1 MKKRRR
7 KMTEFSIAIP
17 AHDRGENGPKWMKE
31 LLDSLE
37 AQTFQDFEVVVSD
50 QSKNDNIMNV
60 CKEYDFDITYI
71 KYEGSVPCENIN
83 IALENCVGRI
93 VKIMFSDDVFLTED
107 ALERIKQEYDRPGCK
122 WAFSGFANWDG
133 KEYFDNKLPEWREKT
148 LEGNNHLSSPTVVS
162 FLRECA
168 QEFDVNLKLLL
179 DVDFYHRM
187 RWLHG
192 KPNIIPEVLVA
203 NRDHDDRISSDAT
216 SQYDCVV
223 EHSEGP
229 WMMNSRELRYVHQKY
244 PGFIANGKYPDE
256 N

>member
-1 MKKRRR
+1 MF
-7 KMTEFSIAIP
+7 EFSIAIP

-31 LLDSLE
+31 LLDSLQK
-37 AQTFQDFEVVVSD
+37 QTCQDFEVVVSD

-60 CKEYDFDITYI
+60 CQEYDFDFTYI

-83 IALENCVGRI
+83 IAVDNCEGRI
-93 VKIMFSDDVFLTED
+93 VKIMFSDDIFMSKD
-107 ALERIKQEYDRPGCK
+107 ALERIKYEYNTTNCK

-133 KEYFDNKLPEWREKT
+133 KEVYDMKVPEWTDKT
-148 LEGNNHLSSPTVVS
+148 LEGRNHLSSPTVVS
-162 FLRECA
+162 FLNECKK
-168 QEFDVNLKLLL
+168 EFDLNLKLLL

-187 RWLHG
+187 RWDYG
-192 KPNIIPEVLVA
+192 MPNIIPEILVA

-223 EHSEGP
+223 EHPEGG
-229 WMMNSRELRYVHQKY
+229 WLMNSKELRYVNEKY
-244 PGFIANGKYPDE
+244 PEFMISSKYPDE

>member
-1 MKKRRR
+1 
-7 KMTEFSIAIP
+7 MTEFSIAIP

-31 LLDSLE
+31 LLDTLAE
-37 AQTFQDFEVVVSD
+37 QTFQDFEVVVSD
-50 QSKNDNIMNV
+50 QSKNDKLMNV
-60 CKEYDFDITYI
+60 CQEYDFDFTYI

-83 IALENCVGRI
+83 TAVDNCEGRI
-93 VKIMFSDDVFLTED
+93 IKMMFSDDIFMRKD
-107 ALERIKQEYDRPGCK
+107 ALERIKYEYDTCLCK

-133 KEYFDNKLPEWREKT
+133 DEYFDEKLPEWREKT

-162 FLRECA
+162 FLNECKM
-168 QEFDVNLKLLL
+168 EFDPNLKLLL

-187 RWLHG
+187 RWKYGL
-192 KPNIIPEVLVA
+192 PNIIPEVLVA

-223 EHSEGP
+223 EHPDGN
-229 WMMNSRELRYVHQKY
+229 WMMNSKELRYVTAKY
-244 PGFIANGKYPDE
+244 PEFIISSKYPDE